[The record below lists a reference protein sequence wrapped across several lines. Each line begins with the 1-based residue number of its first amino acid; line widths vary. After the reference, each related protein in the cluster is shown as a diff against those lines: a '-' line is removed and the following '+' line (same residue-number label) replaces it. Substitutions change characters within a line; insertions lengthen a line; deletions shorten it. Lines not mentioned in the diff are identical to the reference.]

1 MVLRQRVGSRVEDE
15 IEAVTVDDEM
25 LGKVVYG
32 DLLKHQMAVYKKRIE
47 NVAVRAV
54 TANGC

>member
-1 MVLRQRVGSRVEDE
+1 
-15 IEAVTVDDEM
+15 VTVDDEM
-25 LGKVVYG
+25 LRKVVYG